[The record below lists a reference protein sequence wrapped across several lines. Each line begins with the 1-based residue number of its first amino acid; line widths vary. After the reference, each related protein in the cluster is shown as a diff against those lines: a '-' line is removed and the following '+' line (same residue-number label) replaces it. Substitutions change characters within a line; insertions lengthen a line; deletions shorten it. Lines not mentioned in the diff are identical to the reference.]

1 MGQVRSLHSCILYT
15 WVKFPS
21 STPAYRT
28 FGSSYKPPLL
38 HIVHY
43 SIHGSS
49 FPPPLRH
56 IVHLGQVASLH
67 WRYVEPKICR
77 AVAKGRTS
85 CQALAHLIMS
95 MYMFT
100 KKYCKMFLP
109 FLRVYTGSICLSCVL
124 PTVQYIYSACLLP
137 PLIHMYPRLSCIY
150 MYCIRLPPCRCSK
163 LHYTQGRNSVN
174 IWRTHSFYSQGLFLS
189 CKHTCTYIFFYFD
202 ISLDIY
208 CELLFIQQIVL
219 QS

>member
-100 KKYCKMFLP
+100 KKYCKMFPP
-109 FLRVYTGSICLSCVL
+109 FLHVCTGSICLSCVL
-124 PTVQYIYSACLLP
+124 PTVQYIYSAYLLP
-137 PLIHMYPRLSCIY
+137 PLVHMYPRLSCIY
-150 MYCIRLPPCRCSK
+150 TVVVCPRVASYITHRVETL
-163 LHYTQGRNSVN
+163 N
-174 IWRTHSFYSQGLFLS
+174 IWRTHSFYSQGLFLI
-189 CKHTCTYIFFYFD
+189 CEHTRAYIFYFYFD
-202 ISLDIY
+202 ISLNI
-208 CELLFIQQIVL
+208 CCKLHFIQQMVL